1 MVPQCSEARKRIAAD
16 PLPWRSLSV
25 ADETRVRGLFLTLSF
40 LPIAKFFVDLQGLI
54 IAPFVLDFGAL
65 KPDVGFF
72 GEEVFEISPERFFG
86 DDGGDQLVVVLL
98 GVDEIFEQIDLL
110 VSFSTLLLLEA
121 P

>member
-1 MVPQCSEARKRIAAD
+1 
-16 PLPWRSLSV
+16 
-25 ADETRVRGLFLTLSF
+25 
-40 LPIAKFFVDLQGLI
+40 
-54 IAPFVLDFGAL
+54 
-65 KPDVGFF
+65 
-72 GEEVFEISPERFFG
+72 VFEISPERFLG